1 MQKLARNIKR
11 CYIFICK
18 TYSNFYLEQT
28 EDFKQ
33 RAAKHKSDVKTCITA
48 LAGYAQNT
56 LETVT
61 KLNHIFKYSHSI
73 MKQIQR
79 LENIKKNDT
88 FSDGNLH

>member
-1 MQKLARNIKR
+1 MQNINQMQKTR
-11 CYIFICK
+11 
-18 TYSNFYLEQT
+18 
-28 EDFKQ
+28 
-33 RAAKHKSDVKTCITA
+33 ITA
-48 LAGYAQNT
+48 LVGYAPNT

-61 KLNHIFKYSHSI
+61 KLNHIFKYFHSI

>member
-1 MQKLARNIKR
+1 MT
-11 CYIFICK
+11 IFIVDRLK
-18 TYSNFYLEQT
+18 TSNKELQNINQI
-28 EDFKQ
+28 KNP
-33 RAAKHKSDVKTCITA
+33 RITA

-61 KLNHIFKYSHSI
+61 KLNHIFKYFHSI